1 MVMTIPNSLLYI
13 LRCSWISSNS
23 ISKRSKVFDKAS
35 TAKLHSAPI
44 ITNDTLRV
52 NKSLLIGNKK
62 YFSGLGG
69 ALWTVTDNLLDHD
82 AYRLEYSDGHVD
94 MISFD
99 DILKLLSK
107 SWSKPRDSS
116 NEEALCMQGE
126 PAFEEALFV
135 HVEAVAL
142 IAYYNWSRSSQRY
155 TIYYSQRLCSCYPRK
170 EYDFLW
176 VVCEVWVGLQ
186 KLITD
191 LDRFYPY
198 KEGA

>member
-1 MVMTIPNSLLYI
+1 
-13 LRCSWISSNS
+13 
-23 ISKRSKVFDKAS
+23 
-35 TAKLHSAPI
+35 
-44 ITNDTLRV
+44 
-52 NKSLLIGNKK
+52 
-62 YFSGLGG
+62 
-69 ALWTVTDNLLDHD
+69 
-82 AYRLEYSDGHVD
+82 
-94 MISFD
+94 
-99 DILKLLSK
+99 
-107 SWSKPRDSS
+107 
-116 NEEALCMQGE
+116 MQGE

-198 KEGA
+198 KGGVRVGFININDMYNNDVGKGGVYAYEAYEVK